1 LIQQFLSVTRATAI
15 FGTVAVALVSTACGQ
30 RTERQAGQQSEQ
42 RTEQPAAQRIN
53 ITGAGSSFAYPIY
66 SKWAAAYAA
75 RTGVR
80 VNYQSIGSSG
90 GIRQLSDQIVDFG
103 ATDGPMTTEQL
114 RKAKGG
120 PILHFPM
127 VLGGVAITY
136 NLPAVTQP
144 IRLSGE
150 ALADM
155 FMGRIT
161 KWNDTRIATLNPGV
175 SLPSMDVIVVHRAD
189 GSGTTF
195 IFSDYLAT
203 VSPAWASKVGRGQ
216 SLSWPVGL
224 GGKGSEGVTG
234 QVKQLPGAVG
244 YVELAYAQQNR
255 LPAALIRNAAGA
267 WVGPTLGSVT
277 AAAAGATEKLPA
289 NSDYRVSIVNASG
302 RDAYPI
308 SSFTWILVYEHPRDA
323 VKRKALVNF
332 LRWAYQDGQKM
343 AQSLDYAPLPT
354 NMIAQLEARLDSI
367 DAGR

>member
-1 LIQQFLSVTRATAI
+1 LIQQLLSVKRATI
-15 FGTVAVALVSTACGQ
+15 VSGTAAVALVATACGQ
-30 RTERQAGQQSEQ
+30 RAERQPAQQSEQ
-42 RTEQPAAQRIN
+42 RAEQPAVQQIN
-53 ITGAGSSFAYPIY
+53 LTGAGSSFAYPIY
-66 SKWAAAYAA
+66 SKWAAAYAS

-114 RKAKGG
+114 QKAKGG
-120 PILHFPM
+120 PILHFPT

-136 NLPAVTQP
+136 NLPGVAQP

-150 ALADM
+150 AVADI

-161 KWNDTRIATLNPGV
+161 KWNDARITTLNPGV
-175 SLPSMDVIVVHRAD
+175 SLPPMDVVVVHRAD

-244 YVELAYAQQNR
+244 YVELAYAKQNR

-267 WVGPTLGSVT
+267 WVGPTLESVT

-289 NSDYRVSIVNASG
+289 NTDYRVSIVNASG
-302 RDAYPI
+302 RNAYPI
-308 SSFTWILVYEHPRDA
+308 SSFTWILIYEHPRDA
-323 VKRKALVNF
+323 AKGKALVNF
-332 LRWAYQDGQKM
+332 LRWAYEDGQKM
-343 AQSLDYAPLPT
+343 ASSLDYSPLPT
-354 NMIAQLEARLDSI
+354 NMIAQLEARLDSV
-367 DAGR
+367 AAAR